1 VYADIGRGPLSAD
14 AWQSA
19 VRAGRTFATNGPW
32 LELDVAGY
40 APGDVM
46 AVSSGTTLAI
56 SARVEGPGVESLEI
70 LGPDGPVVD
79 TKGDT
84 IACELVVSG
93 PLWIAAQAR
102 GPRHPSVLGPV
113 VFAHTGPVYVEV
125 DGASVTRAYSARWC
139 LDWLDRVETL
149 ARAHGHFASDAQLS
163 DLVAVLDAA
172 RAFYSRI
179 AVPTG

>member
-1 VYADIGRGPLSAD
+1 
-14 AWQSA
+14 
-19 VRAGRTFATNGPW
+19 
-32 LELDVAGY
+32 
-40 APGDVM
+40 
-46 AVSSGTTLAI
+46 
-56 SARVEGPGVESLEI
+56 
-70 LGPDGPVVD
+70 
-79 TKGDT
+79 
-84 IACELVVSG
+84 
-93 PLWIAAQAR
+93 
-102 GPRHPSVLGPV
+102 VLGPV